1 MTRRTSPSSHGWNR
15 CPAGTRPHRR
25 RSSRAATHSHAHAAP
40 HTHAYARAETG
51 HDVPH
56 VLQRVPV
63 QDLVLLPLAQT
74 EPVDIRGVLAP
85 FVHLLQLRDEG
96 SEDLQVAAG
105 T

>member
-1 MTRRTSPSSHGWNR
+1 MEGQTRAGGFGGPITGCIRTNRHPDQSPS
-15 CPAGTRPHRR
+15 
-25 RSSRAATHSHAHAAP
+25 AHAAP